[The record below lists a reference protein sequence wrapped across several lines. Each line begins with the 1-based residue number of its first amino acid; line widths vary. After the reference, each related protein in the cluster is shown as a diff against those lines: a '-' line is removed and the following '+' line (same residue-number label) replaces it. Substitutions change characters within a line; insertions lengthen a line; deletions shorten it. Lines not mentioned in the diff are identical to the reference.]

1 MIWENIF
8 CCCDLIWNILLD
20 QFKTHPGVVTFE
32 RKYNNQIHFRFFCK
46 SQSYSWFSYSRQFDF
61 LLQPFKFE
69 FQWII
74 QLFYLLLQNK
84 LTVNKHLFFS
94 ADISVSLERGRGT
107 RETRAASSYDQPVL
121 TLTTNHCFSQ
131 KNFLLFLV
139 IFSRLKQEVV
149 SSGVTLLNCTVGCSQ
164 CQQGFLCWPKQF

>member
-1 MIWENIF
+1 MVAIQSGTYFLTNV
-8 CCCDLIWNILLD
+8 
-20 QFKTHPGVVTFE
+20 KVVTFQ

-46 SQSYSWFSYSRQFDF
+46 SQSYRRFSNSRQFDF
-61 LLQPFKFE
+61 HLQPFKFE

-107 RETRAASSYDQPVL
+107 CETRAASSYDRPVL
-121 TLTTNHCFSQ
+121 TLTTNHC
-131 KNFLLFLV
+131 FLLFLV
-139 IFSRLKQEVV
+139 IFSRLKPEVV
-149 SSGVTLLNCTVGCSQ
+149 SSGVTLLYS
-164 CQQGFLCWPKQF
+164 GFQSMPGRLSLLT